1 MIAYHR
7 LRDAILQVQER
18 PQDLAGAGITPN
30 KLEELRSSP
39 RLAELL
45 KEIRAEAQLGVND
58 PLPALDFAD
67 FQAFRERGTRF
78 EYERP
83 YFRRRARLLS
93 LTLVLL
99 IDEDERYLEPL
110 ERTIWDICGEYSW
123 AVPAHLPYG
132 QKEGEDQLPPDT
144 VVDLFAAETAHALA
158 EMLLLVG
165 DRLHPWIGQRVR
177 FEVERRVLQPTFNSE
192 RPFFWFSVENNW
204 SAVCAGAVGM
214 AALLLVDD
222 PERQAWMQARVV
234 DGMES
239 FLAGYGDDGCC
250 LEGAGYW
257 TYGFGYYV
265 YWAEM
270 LHAYTGGRLDLLQG
284 EKIRRIAEYAGSVSL
299 TVPACVNYS
308 DCSPSMRLHPGLI
321 SRLRKRVQ
329 VSAPSVPLPPS
340 FHDDHCYRWPHQ
352 VRNLLWTDEGTL
364 HGELEPGTILFPD
377 AGWVIDKRNTPAGL
391 FAFSAKGG
399 TNAESHNHNDLGH
412 FILHVAG
419 ETLLTD
425 LGPGVYTQDYFG
437 PERYKYLNTSSRG
450 HSVPVINGQEQ
461 LDGHERRARMLRSE
475 HEGGRLHVDLELTTA
490 YGEEAGLSSYIR
502 QFTWQAA
509 NGEATA
515 VLEVR
520 DTFEFA
526 SDAAGAGGHEITEHF
541 ISLYR
546 PELTVGQI
554 VWQGGRGRVALTYD
568 PSVFDAAIEELES
581 NAHLGKMQKV
591 YRAALTARNLPQHV
605 VGEWSL
611 SCSAQT
617 SPSLTP

>member
-7 LRDAILQVQER
+7 LRDAILQVEKR
-18 PQDLAGAGITPN
+18 PDDLAGAAITPE
-30 KLEELRSSP
+30 KLAELRESE

-45 KEIRAEAQLGVND
+45 GEIRAEAKLGTEEA
-58 PLPALDFAD
+58 LPALRFAD

-78 EYERP
+78 ECERP
-83 YFRRRARLLS
+83 YFRRRSRLLA
-93 LTLVLL
+93 LTLALL
-99 IDEDERYLEPL
+99 IDEDDRYLALL
-110 ERTIWDICGEYSW
+110 EQTIWEICGEYSW

-132 QKEGEDQLPPDT
+132 VSEAGEDILPPDEI
-144 VVDLFAAETAHALA
+144 VDLFAAETAHALA
-158 EMLLLVG
+158 ELLSLVG
-165 DRLHPWIGQRVR
+165 DRLHPWIAQRIR
-177 FEVERRVLQPTFNSE
+177 HEVERRIFKPAFGSE

-214 AALLLVDD
+214 AALLLVEDR
-222 PERQAWMQARVV
+222 ERLAWMQAKVV
-234 DGMES
+234 DAMES

-270 LHAYTGGRLDLLQG
+270 LHAYTGGAIDLLQG
-284 EKIRRIAEYAGSVSL
+284 EKIRRIAAYAGSVSL

-321 SRLRKRVQ
+321 SRLRKRTG
-329 VSAPSVPLPPS
+329 APAPAVPYPPS

-352 VRNLLWTDEGTL
+352 VRNLLWTDESTL
-364 HGELEPGTILFPD
+364 RGENEPGTTLFED
-377 AGWVIDKRNTPAGL
+377 AGWIIDKRDTPAGL

-412 FILHVAG
+412 FIVHAGG

-461 LDGHERRARMLRSE
+461 SDGHERRARILRSDNDG
-475 HEGGRLHVDLELTTA
+475 EGLHFDLELTTA

-502 QFTWQAA
+502 HFVWQAE
-509 NGEATA
+509 NGRSSASLA
-515 VLEVR
+515 VR
-520 DTFEFA
+520 DVFEFA
-526 SDAAGAGGHEITEHF
+526 SEAAESGGSEIVEHF
-541 ISLYR
+541 VSLHR
-546 PELTVGQI
+546 PELSPGAV
-554 VWQGGRGRVALTYD
+554 VWQGERGRVELNYD
-568 PSVFDAAIEELES
+568 ASVFEPSVEQLES
-581 NAHLGKMQKV
+581 NAHLGQMQNV
-591 YRAALTARNLPQHV
+591 YRTALTARNLPQRF
-605 VGEWSL
+605 VGEWTL
-611 SCSAQT
+611 SCTAE
-617 SPSLTP
+617 